1 MVGGIALGLLEQVR
15 LKKKKNHMELYQV
28 HLETVGN
35 EPGGTF
41 SFNPLDIQLWTW
53 IRPLNSW
60 VRRTLT
66 PCHSF
71 KLFIP
76 SSPSNKSTRDCPP
89 LTRHT
94 HTHTHV
100 QLPDMPV
107 LFQRTLD
114 SESRQVTMVLWLL
127 LCPAHQGMEISV
139 HMFLKALWERSVGLH
154 GGTQWQALSQRKD
167 LGWQAAA
174 VLLDTEFVC
183 KGSGGKPCA
192 GLQSILT
199 GKSRA
204 FRVIKS
210 HPEDIR

>member
-1 MVGGIALGLLEQVR
+1 
-15 LKKKKNHMELYQV
+15 MELYQV

-94 HTHTHV
+94 HTHTH
-100 QLPDMPV
+100 
-107 LFQRTLD
+107 T
-114 SESRQVTMVLWLL
+114 
-127 LCPAHQGMEISV
+127 CPAARYASSLSENTRQWVQASYHGSLTIIVSSPSGNGNKCAHVLKGPLGKISGAAWGDTMAGFV
-139 HMFLKALWERSVGLH
+139 TKKGFGLAGSSSPAGHRVCLQRQWGKTMCWVTEHPHWE
-154 GGTQWQALSQRKD
+154 K
-167 LGWQAAA
+167 
-174 VLLDTEFVC
+174 
-183 KGSGGKPCA
+183 
-192 GLQSILT
+192 
-199 GKSRA
+199 
-204 FRVIKS
+204 
-210 HPEDIR
+210 

>member
-1 MVGGIALGLLEQVR
+1 
-15 LKKKKNHMELYQV
+15 MELYQV

-94 HTHTHV
+94 HTHTH
-100 QLPDMPV
+100 
-107 LFQRTLD
+107 TH
-114 SESRQVTMVLWLL
+114 T
-127 LCPAHQGMEISV
+127 CPAARYASSLSENTRQWVQASYHGSLTIIVSSPSGNGNKCAHVLKVPLGKISG
-139 HMFLKALWERSVGLH
+139 AAW
-154 GGTQWQALSQRKD
+154 GTQWQALSQRKD

-174 VLLDTEFVC
+174 VLLDTELVC

-204 FRVIKS
+204 FHVIKS